1 MISRPPLA
9 LASLLAVSALGAG
22 GTFAGGDPSRLLHLA
37 PRALAAAGETTR
49 GALSAPPVLDGA
61 LVAVLSLYRGIADQ
75 VSVQVRKAST
85 LAVQEATPE
94 APAGPLPAPSPP
106 GAASPGAT
114 SPGATSG
121 SPPAPSATT
130 AESPSPG
137 ASASAVATGGGGGGG
152 PVLSA
157 GSSAGTSP
165 PDTTTGTGST
175 TTGTT
180 ATTGTGS
187 TTTGTTGTTGTTTG
201 TGSTTTTTTGTTGTT
216 TTTTGT
222 TGTTTTTTGT
232 TGTTGTTTT
241 SGATSP
247 SGFSAS
253 QLIFSDNFS
262 GTSLDPTKWSTYMTS
277 RAANGWPW
285 MSGPGGGSALG
296 SAYLDYDEP
305 SAVSVNGG
313 LNLTATP
320 GSSTSGFSWT
330 SGVVTTYGHFQ
341 FDGGYVQAVAKLPTA
356 NGDWPAI
363 WMLPG
368 PGASTT
374 TDNFEVD
381 LVEAGMTAGF
391 PAAQNLSYHL
401 HEQPSQWGGNFN
413 TGVDLSSGF
422 HTYGLDWVPGQS
434 ITWYFDGQQVA
445 QVTSA
450 QFPIPNEPM
459 ELIINNGMANAQ
471 TSGWHT
477 QVDGTTGSSSD
488 LVVRSIQVYQ

>member
-49 GALSAPPVLDGA
+49 GALSAPPALDGA

-152 PVLSA
+152 PVLFA

-165 PDTTTGTGST
+165 PGTTTGTGST
-175 TTGTT
+175 TTGT
-180 ATTGTGS
+180 S
-187 TTTGTTGTTGTTTG
+187 
-201 TGSTTTTTTGTTGTT
+201 GTT
-216 TTTTGT
+216 TT
-222 TGTTTTTTGT
+222 T

-262 GTSLDPTKWSTYMTS
+262 GTSLDPTKWNTYMTS

-296 SAYLDYDEP
+296 STYLDYDEP

-313 LNLTATP
+313 LNLTATL

-391 PAAQNLSYHL
+391 PAGQNLSYHL